1 MDSMDLT
8 TITVRQGGK
17 TRYIK
22 AQDVIYI
29 ESIGRKAL
37 LHLSDEIIEYYAK
50 ISLLEEQLKPVFFR
64 SHRAYHINLMYVEGY
79 DKREVRMKNTD
90 SVLISKYRFHEFEK
104 VMENACKMTAKGL
117 KCSKYKD

>member
-17 TRYIK
+17 IRYIK

-64 SHRAYHINLMYVEGY
+64 SHRAYLINLMYVEGY

-104 VMENACKMTAKGL
+104 VMENTCKMTAKGL